1 MGGQRTIKK
10 NKKHFCLI
18 LFSRFLQ
25 FDLGRILFFWRV
37 PVWEG
42 EARRESRNAKAETSC
57 AEGPPSSAYLCLLL
71 PSLPLSGYPR
81 SRRQLPSP
89 PPRRSSFLLF
99 CFELESKPPGKR
111 ERERE
116 RERESQITEA
126 SEESSHAP
134 QCTLNPNPKTR
145 GIGDEQG
152 DQISNFVYKLSP
164 ITGHRV
170 PTLGRWPVTANNQS
184 PGK

>member
-25 FDLGRILFFWRV
+25 FDLERILFFWRV

-89 PPRRSSFLLF
+89 LPRRSSFLF
-99 CFELESKPPGKR
+99 FSFASNSNPNPREKKR
-111 ERERE
+111 ERARSLK
-116 RERESQITEA
+116 RARKAHT
-126 SEESSHAP
+126 HHNAP
-134 QCTLNPNPKTR
+134 
-145 GIGDEQG
+145 
-152 DQISNFVYKLSP
+152 
-164 ITGHRV
+164 
-170 PTLGRWPVTANNQS
+170 
-184 PGK
+184 

>member
-1 MGGQRTIKK
+1 
-10 NKKHFCLI
+10 
-18 LFSRFLQ
+18 LQ

-116 RERESQITEA
+116 REPDHW
-126 SEESSHAP
+126 SERGELTRTTMH
-134 QCTLNPNPKTR
+134 PK
-145 GIGDEQG
+145 
-152 DQISNFVYKLSP
+152 P
-164 ITGHRV
+164 
-170 PTLGRWPVTANNQS
+170 
-184 PGK
+184 